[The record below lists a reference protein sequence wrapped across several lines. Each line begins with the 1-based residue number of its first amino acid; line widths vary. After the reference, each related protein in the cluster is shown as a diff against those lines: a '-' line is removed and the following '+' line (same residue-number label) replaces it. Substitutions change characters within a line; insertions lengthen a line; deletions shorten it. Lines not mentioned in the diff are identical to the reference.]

1 MDEDQMDDGK
11 MEGLKI
17 WTMLMGLRKWSGR
30 RNFKE

>member
-17 WTMLMGLRKWSGR
+17 WRMLMGLRK
-30 RNFKE
+30 